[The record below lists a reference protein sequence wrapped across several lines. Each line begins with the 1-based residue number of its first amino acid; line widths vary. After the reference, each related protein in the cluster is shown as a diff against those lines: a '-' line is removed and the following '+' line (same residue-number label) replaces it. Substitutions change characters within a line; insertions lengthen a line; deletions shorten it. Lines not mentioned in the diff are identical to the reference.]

1 MKGNKMIYVIATIE
15 LNEGCKDDFLK
26 IFNSNIPNVR
36 AEKCCLVYVPTVD
49 VDSGIPV
56 QNELRSD
63 VVTIV
68 EAWDGLDDL
77 HQHLKAPHM
86 AAYREKAKDLVK
98 QVTIQVL
105 QPL

>member
-1 MKGNKMIYVIATIE
+1 MIYVIAKIE
-15 LNEGCKDDFLK
+15 LNRGCKDDFLK
-26 IFNSNIPNVR
+26 IFKDNVPNVR
-36 AEKCCLVYVPTVD
+36 AEKGCITYAPTVD

-56 QNELRSD
+56 QDELRPD

-68 EAWDGLDDL
+68 EAWDDLDAL

-98 QVTIQVL
+98 QLTIQVL
-105 QPL
+105 QPV

>member
-1 MKGNKMIYVIATIE
+1 MIYVIATIE
-15 LNEGCKDDFLK
+15 LNQGCKDDFLK
-26 IFNSNIPNVR
+26 IFKDNVPNVR
-36 AEKCCLVYVPTVD
+36 AEKGCITYEPTVD

-56 QNELRSD
+56 QDELRSD

-105 QPL
+105 QPV

>member
-1 MKGNKMIYVIATIE
+1 MIYVIAKIE

-26 IFNSNIPNVR
+26 VFNSNVPNVR
-36 AEKCCLVYVPTVD
+36 AEKGCMTYVPTID

-56 QNELRSD
+56 QDELRSD

-68 EAWDGLDDL
+68 EAWDDLDAL

-86 AAYREKAKDLVK
+86 ASYREKAKDLVK

-105 QPL
+105 QPV